1 MTFHEFL
8 RSQFVTSNFKKPAY
22 HRIFEITICDL
33 KRFLS
38 CHRYF
43 QVSKVLFIS
52 HDALFS
58 NFLRLASGFPTH
70 ARAGPGTTPP

>member
-1 MTFHEFL
+1 M
-8 RSQFVTSNFKKPAY
+8 PAY